1 MVELSPIMSE
11 FATSTEAEAHD
22 LWFRS
27 QVKASL
33 ADNRPS
39 IPHDE
44 AMARLRAKIDAAR
57 QQHQSK

>member
-1 MVELSPIMSE
+1 MSE